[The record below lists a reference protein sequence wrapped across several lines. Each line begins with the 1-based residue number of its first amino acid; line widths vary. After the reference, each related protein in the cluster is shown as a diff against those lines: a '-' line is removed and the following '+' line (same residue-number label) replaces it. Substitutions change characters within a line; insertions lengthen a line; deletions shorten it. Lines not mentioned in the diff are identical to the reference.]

1 MPIDVFNTT
10 GDDTH
15 SQNTY
20 GDDMGAVIGIAVMFF
35 ACYQA
40 YINYQYF
47 SAANDEYGDIGSK
60 SKNLPNYGMRMWGWI
75 ALAVISALSSGVIGR

>member
-15 SQNTY
+15 VLNKC
-20 GDDMGAVIGIAVMFF
+20 GDVMGAVVGIAVMIF
-35 ACYQA
+35 ACYRA
-40 YINYQYF
+40 YVNYQHF
-47 SAANDEYGDIGSK
+47 STTNDEYGSIHSN

-75 ALAVISALSSGVIGR
+75 ALASISALSSGVIGR

>member
-15 SQNTY
+15 YLDIY
-20 GDDMGAVIGIAVMFF
+20 GDDMGAFIGIAVMIF
-35 ACYQA
+35 ACYKA
-40 YINYQYF
+40 YINYQCF
-47 SAANDEYGDIGSK
+47 SDANNAYGDISSK
-60 SKNLPNYGMRMWGWI
+60 SNNLPNYGMRMWGWI